1 MSAYW
6 VSILTEAC
14 IFSIMALGVNLVWGM
29 AGDLDLAF
37 YGYVAV
43 SVYLTLVLTIG
54 KPVPPVTYILG
65 NHLPYPLAVGIAI
78 AVSCVLAAVV
88 GAVALRNL
96 RAIYFAITTLAAI
109 SVLYVVVQ
117 VYTPLF
123 NGFNG
128 VAGLFHP
135 MASALNL
142 SYTGYGYFFLGL
154 CAVVLLIA
162 AAVQSLLSASPFG
175 RLLRSIRDDEDAAAA
190 FGRRIYATKLK
201 TYVFAAVFAG
211 VGGGLFAAYLGAF
224 NPSAWTPLEIL
235 TLYAGVLVGGR
246 GNVLGVIVGTFVVYV
261 VFTELT
267 RYLPQGGNAAFGSA
281 LREVL
286 IGALIIGFLKF
297 RPQGLIPEPLGYDGR
312 SWWSPRARW
321 RARRTPSDTASDT
334 GPAAAAEDPAP
345 PAGDASPASSQSE
358 AP

>member
-1 MSAYW
+1 MSPYW

-14 IFSIMALGVNLVWGM
+14 IFSVMALGVNLVWGM

-54 KPVPPVTYILG
+54 QPSPPVTYILG
-65 NHLPYPLAVGIAI
+65 YHLPYPLAVLIAT
-78 AVSCVLAAVV
+78 AAGCVLAAVV

-109 SVLYVVVQ
+109 SVLYVIVQ

-162 AAVQSLLSASPFG
+162 AGVSALLSASPFG
-175 RLLRSIRDDEDAAAA
+175 RLLRCIRDDEDAASA
-190 FGRRIYATKLK
+190 FGRRVYVTKLK
-201 TYVFAAVFAG
+201 AYVLASVFAG

-224 NPSAWTPLEIL
+224 NPSAWSPLEIL

-246 GNVLGVIVGTFVVYV
+246 GNVLGVIAGTFLVYV
-261 VFTELT
+261 GFTELT
-267 RYLPQGGNAAFGSA
+267 RYLPQAGGNVSLGSA

-286 IGALIIGFLKF
+286 IGLLIIVFLKF
-297 RPQGLIPEPLGYDGR
+297 RPQGLIPEPLGYDDGR
-312 SWWSPRARW
+312 RRWSPRAR
-321 RARRTPSDTASDT
+321 RRGRQARPD
-334 GPAAAAEDPAP
+334 DPAP
-345 PAGDASPASSQSE
+345 AGAGSQAPSQSE
-358 AP
+358 VQ